1 MKWIFNP
8 AIRLGNQLSFKYK
21 FLLWSCLMLLPLAY
35 SMTNLLGRLQDD
47 NVQANR
53 ELAGVAN
60 LAPVPAIEQA
70 LLTHRN
76 LVTRH
81 AYEVDPVGDD
91 QVKAAAQAVDQSLQA
106 FADTSQNNPSFEVIQ
121 QGWAALQSEAG
132 KLEVEQSNLRHDKL
146 LTEVRHL
153 YKHITASSSLIQDP
167 ALGTYYMV
175 ILASERLPQLR
186 DLLAQVRDRAATIA
200 DFGLFQAEGYSGLR
214 FRLDLIIATLQ
225 ELEADL
231 TLLYQIEPAYR
242 AELGQQTDALI
253 QLVRQGVETME
264 NKMMKDQLVQLST
277 KEVQALGD
285 KMDEA
290 ITALAGQVRQR
301 LEADLHQR
309 LAANQRHFWWVTA
322 PLTASLLL
330 YLYLMIGAYL
340 SLHDTVGRV
349 RDIAARVNA
358 QDLSQHIEIIGQDE
372 LAAISRDYNITLETL
387 RTLMQRV
394 RENGVTVVESAT
406 EIEDRTCRSQ
416 EVIADQQGETHQVA
430 TAIKELAATSQDMAG
445 NALQAARMTQE
456 AQQVVGQGEAVVD
469 RTIKAIDHIN
479 REVLRTAES
488 IGQLEQQCSQIGG
501 VISVIRGI
509 AEQTNLL
516 ALNAAIEAAR
526 AGEQGR
532 GFAVVADEVRSLASR
547 TQGATVEIQ
556 QMIEQLQSGA
566 RASVNAMSAA
576 SREAQEGVGLAQEAQ
591 HAFGAITEKVD
602 RMVDTN
608 AIIASAIEQQGAV
621 VNEIERNVVRISDGS
636 DEALQVANAAR
647 DAARQIHQLTE
658 QLRSMVQSFVL

>member
-35 SMTNLLGRLQDD
+35 SMTNLLGRLHDD

-60 LAPVPAIEQA
+60 LTPVPAIEQA

-106 FADTSQNNPSFEVIQ
+106 FADTRQNNPSFEVIQ

-214 FRLDLIIATLQ
+214 FRLDLISATLQ

-309 LAANQRHFWWVTA
+309 LAANQLHFWWVTA

-340 SLHDTVGRV
+340 SLRDTVGRV

-358 QDLSQHIEIIGQDE
+358 QDLSQHIEIVGQDE
-372 LAAISRDYNITLETL
+372 LAAISRDYNVTLETL
-387 RTLMQRV
+387 RTLMLRV

-406 EIEDRTCRSQ
+406 EIEARTCRSQ

-456 AQQVVGQGEAVVD
+456 AQNVVGQGEDVVE

-479 REVLRTAES
+479 REVLRTADT
-488 IGQLEQQCSQIGG
+488 IGLLEQQCSQIGG
-501 VISVIRGI
+501 VISVIRSI

-532 GFAVVADEVRSLASR
+532 GFAVVADEVRSLANR

-566 RASVNAMSAA
+566 RASVTAMSAA
-576 SREAQEGVGLAQEAQ
+576 SHEAQEGVGLAQEAKQ
-591 HAFGAITEKVD
+591 AFGAITEKVD

-658 QLRSMVQSFVL
+658 QLRAMVQSFVL

>member
-53 ELAGVAN
+53 ELAGVVN
-60 LAPVPAIEQA
+60 LTPVPAIEQA

-76 LVTRH
+76 LMTRH

-91 QVKAAAQAVDQSLQA
+91 QLKAAAQAVELSLQA
-106 FADTSQNNPSFEVIQ
+106 FADTRQNTPSFEVIQ

-153 YKHITASSSLIQDP
+153 YKHITAASSLIQDP

-214 FRLDLIIATLQ
+214 FRLDLISATLQ

-242 AELGQQTDALI
+242 AELGQQTDALM

-290 ITALAGQVRQR
+290 ITALAGHVRQR
-301 LEADLHQR
+301 LEADLRQR

-340 SLHDTVGRV
+340 SLRETVARV

-358 QDLSQHIEIIGQDE
+358 QDLSQHIEIVGQDE
-372 LAAISRDYNITLETL
+372 LAAISRDYNVTLETL
-387 RTLMQRV
+387 RTLMLRV

-406 EIEDRTCRSQ
+406 EIEARTCRSQ

-456 AQQVVGQGEAVVD
+456 AQNVVGQGEDVVE

-479 REVLRTAES
+479 REVLRTAET

-532 GFAVVADEVRSLASR
+532 GFAVVADEVRSLANR

-566 RASVNAMSAA
+566 RASVTAMSAA
-576 SREAQEGVGLAQEAQ
+576 SHEAQEGVGLAQEAQ
-591 HAFGAITEKVD
+591 QAFGAITEKVD

-658 QLRSMVQSFVL
+658 QLRAMVQSFVL

>member
-47 NVQANR
+47 NAQANR
-53 ELAGVAN
+53 ELAGVVN
-60 LAPVPAIEQA
+60 LAPIPAIEQA

-76 LVTRH
+76 LMTRH

-91 QVKAAAQAVDQSLQA
+91 QVKSAAQAVEQSLQA
-106 FADTSQNNPSFEVIQ
+106 FADTHQNNPSFEVIQ

-153 YKHITASSSLIQDP
+153 YKHITAASSLIQDP

-214 FRLDLIIATLQ
+214 FRLDLISATLQ

-242 AELGQQTDALI
+242 AELGQQTDALM

-301 LEADLHQR
+301 LEADLRQR

-340 SLHDTVGRV
+340 SLRETVARV

-358 QDLSQHIEIIGQDE
+358 QDLSQHIEIVGQDE
-372 LAAISRDYNITLETL
+372 LAAISRDYNVTLETL
-387 RTLMQRV
+387 RTLMLRV

-406 EIEDRTCRSQ
+406 EIEARTCRSQ

-430 TAIKELAATSQDMAG
+430 TAIKELAATSQNMAG

-456 AQQVVGQGEAVVD
+456 AQNVVGQGEDVVE

-479 REVLRTAES
+479 REVLRTAET

-532 GFAVVADEVRSLASR
+532 GFAVVADEVRSLANR

-566 RASVNAMSAA
+566 RASVTAMSAA
-576 SREAQEGVGLAQEAQ
+576 SHEAQEGVGLAQEAQ
-591 HAFGAITEKVD
+591 QAFGAITEKVD

-658 QLRSMVQSFVL
+658 QLRTMVQSFVL

>member
-47 NVQANR
+47 NTQANR
-53 ELAGVAN
+53 ELAGVVN
-60 LAPVPAIEQA
+60 LAPIPAIEQA

-76 LVTRH
+76 LMTRH

-91 QVKAAAQAVDQSLQA
+91 QLKAAAQAVELSLQA
-106 FADTSQNNPSFEVIQ
+106 FADTHQNNPSFEVIQ

-153 YKHITASSSLIQDP
+153 YKHITAASSLIQDP

-214 FRLDLIIATLQ
+214 FRLDLISATLQ

-242 AELGQQTDALI
+242 AELGQQTDALM

-301 LEADLHQR
+301 LEADLRQR

-340 SLHDTVGRV
+340 SLHETVARV

-358 QDLSQHIEIIGQDE
+358 QDLSQHIEIVGQDE
-372 LAAISRDYNITLETL
+372 LAAISRDYNVTLETL
-387 RTLMQRV
+387 RTLMLRV

-406 EIEDRTCRSQ
+406 EIEARTCRSQ

-456 AQQVVGQGEAVVD
+456 AQNVVGQGEDVVE

-479 REVLRTAES
+479 REVLRTAET

-532 GFAVVADEVRSLASR
+532 GFAVVADEVRSLANR

-566 RASVNAMSAA
+566 RASVTAMSAA
-576 SREAQEGVGLAQEAQ
+576 SHEAQEGVGLAQEAQ
-591 HAFGAITEKVD
+591 QAFGAITEKVD

-658 QLRSMVQSFVL
+658 QLRTMVQSFVL

>member
-35 SMTNLLGRLQDD
+35 SMANLLGRLQDD
-47 NVQANR
+47 NEQAR
-53 ELAGVAN
+53 KELAGVIN
-60 LAPVPAIEQA
+60 LTSVPAIEQA

-76 LVTRH
+76 LVTQH
-81 AYEVDPVGDD
+81 AYEQNPVGEDK
-91 QVKAAAQAVDQSLQA
+91 VKAAAQAVDDSLRA
-106 FADTSQNNPSFEVIQ
+106 FADTRQDNPAFDALK
-121 QGWAALQSEAG
+121 QGWAALQSEG
-132 KLEVEQSNLRHDKL
+132 SKLEVDQSNLRHDKL

-153 YKHITASSSLIQDP
+153 YKNITAASSLIQDP

-175 ILASERLPQLR
+175 ILTSERLPQLR

-214 FRLDLIIATLQ
+214 FRLDLINATLQ

-242 AELGQQTDALI
+242 AELGQQTDALL
-253 QLVRQGVETME
+253 QQVRQGVDTME

-277 KEVQALGD
+277 KEVLALGD
-285 KMDEA
+285 GLDNT
-290 ITALAGQVRQR
+290 ITKLAGQVRQR

-309 LAANQRHFWWVTA
+309 MAANQRHFWWVTA
-322 PLTASLLL
+322 PLTAILLL
-330 YLYLMIGAYL
+330 YIYLMIGAYL
-340 SLHDTVGRV
+340 SLRDTVGRV
-349 RDIAARVNA
+349 REIAARVNA
-358 QDLSQHIEIIGQDE
+358 QDLSQHIEIVGQDE

-387 RTLMQRV
+387 RTLMRRV

-416 EVIADQQGETHQVA
+416 EVIAAQQGETHQVA

-636 DEALQVANAAR
+636 DEALQVANDAR

-658 QLRSMVQSFVL
+658 QLRSMVQSFIL

>member
-35 SMTNLLGRLQDD
+35 SMANLLGRLQDD

-53 ELAGVAN
+53 ELAGVVN
-60 LAPVPAIEQA
+60 LTPVPAIEQA

-91 QVKAAAQAVDQSLQA
+91 QVKAAAQTVAQSLQA
-106 FADTSQNNPSFEVIQ
+106 FADTRQNNPSFEVIQ

-214 FRLDLIIATLQ
+214 FRLDLISATLQ

-231 TLLYQIEPAYR
+231 TLLYQMEPAYR

-290 ITALAGQVRQR
+290 ITAVAGQVRQR

-309 LAANQRHFWWVTA
+309 LTANQRHFWWITA

-340 SLHDTVGRV
+340 SLRDTVGRV

-358 QDLSQHIEIIGQDE
+358 QDLSQHIEIVGQDE
-372 LAAISRDYNITLETL
+372 LAAISRDYNVTLETL
-387 RTLMQRV
+387 RTLMLRV

-406 EIEDRTCRSQ
+406 EIEARTCRSQ

-456 AQQVVGQGEAVVD
+456 AQNVVGQGEDVVE

-479 REVLRTAES
+479 REVLRTADT

-532 GFAVVADEVRSLASR
+532 GFAVVADEVRSLANR

-566 RASVNAMSAA
+566 RASVTAMSAA
-576 SREAQEGVGLAQEAQ
+576 SHEAQEGVGLAQEAKQ
-591 HAFGAITEKVD
+591 AFGAITEKVD

-658 QLRSMVQSFVL
+658 QLRAMVQSFVL

>member
-35 SMTNLLGRLQDD
+35 SMTNLLGRLHDD

-60 LAPVPAIEQA
+60 LTPVPAIEQA

-81 AYEVDPVGDD
+81 AYELDPVGDD

-658 QLRSMVQSFVL
+658 QLRAMVQSFLL

>member
-8 AIRLGNQLSFKYK
+8 AIKLGNQLSFKYK

-53 ELAGVAN
+53 ELAGVVN

-91 QVKAAAQAVDQSLQA
+91 QVKAAAQTVDQSLQA
-106 FADTSQNNPSFEVIQ
+106 FADTRQNTPSFEVIQ
-121 QGWAALQSEAG
+121 QGWAALQSKAG

-214 FRLDLIIATLQ
+214 FRLDLISATLQ

-253 QLVRQGVETME
+253 QLVRQGVETVE

-322 PLTASLLL
+322 PLTVSLLL

-340 SLHDTVGRV
+340 SLRDTVGRV

-358 QDLSQHIEIIGQDE
+358 QDLSQHIEIVGQDE
-372 LAAISRDYNITLETL
+372 LAAISRDYNVTLETL
-387 RTLMQRV
+387 RTLMRRV

-406 EIEDRTCRSQ
+406 EIEARTCRSQ

-456 AQQVVGQGEAVVD
+456 AQNVVGQGEDVVE

-479 REVLRTAES
+479 REVLRTADT

-532 GFAVVADEVRSLASR
+532 GFAVVADEVRSLANR

-566 RASVNAMSAA
+566 RASVTAMSAA
-576 SREAQEGVGLAQEAQ
+576 SHEAQEGVGLAQEAKQ
-591 HAFGAITEKVD
+591 AFGAITEKVD

-658 QLRSMVQSFVL
+658 QLRAMVQSFVL

>member
-35 SMTNLLGRLQDD
+35 SMANLLGRLQDD
-47 NVQANR
+47 NVQANS
-53 ELAGVAN
+53 ELAGVVN

-106 FADTSQNNPSFEVIQ
+106 FADTRQNNPSFEVIQ

-214 FRLDLIIATLQ
+214 FRLDLISATLQ

-253 QLVRQGVETME
+253 QLVRQVVETME

-340 SLHDTVGRV
+340 SLRDTVGRV

-358 QDLSQHIEIIGQDE
+358 QDLSQHIEIVGQDE
-372 LAAISRDYNITLETL
+372 LAAISRDYNVTLETL
-387 RTLMQRV
+387 RTLMLRV

-406 EIEDRTCRSQ
+406 DIEARTCRSQ

-456 AQQVVGQGEAVVD
+456 AQNVVGQGEDVVE

-479 REVLRTAES
+479 REVLRTADT

-532 GFAVVADEVRSLASR
+532 GFAVVADEVRSLANR

-566 RASVNAMSAA
+566 RASVTAMSAA
-576 SREAQEGVGLAQEAQ
+576 SHEAQEGVGLAQEAKQ
-591 HAFGAITEKVD
+591 AFGAITEKVD

-658 QLRSMVQSFVL
+658 QLRAMVQSFVL

>member
-35 SMTNLLGRLQDD
+35 SMTNLLGRLHDD

-53 ELAGVAN
+53 ELAGVVN
-60 LAPVPAIEQA
+60 LTPVPAIEQA

-76 LVTRH
+76 LVTHH

-214 FRLDLIIATLQ
+214 FRLDLISATLQ

-309 LAANQRHFWWVTA
+309 LTANQRHFWWVTA

-340 SLHDTVGRV
+340 SLRDTVGRV

-358 QDLSQHIEIIGQDE
+358 QDLSQHIEIVGQDE
-372 LAAISRDYNITLETL
+372 LAAISRDYNVTLETL
-387 RTLMQRV
+387 RTLMLRV

-406 EIEDRTCRSQ
+406 EIEARTCRSQ
-416 EVIADQQGETHQVA
+416 KVIADQQGETHQVA

-456 AQQVVGQGEAVVD
+456 AQNVVGQGEDVVE

-479 REVLRTAES
+479 REVLRTADT

-532 GFAVVADEVRSLASR
+532 GFAVVADEVRSLANR

-566 RASVNAMSAA
+566 RASVTAMSAA
-576 SREAQEGVGLAQEAQ
+576 SHEAQEGVGLAQEAKQ
-591 HAFGAITEKVD
+591 AFGAITEKVD

-658 QLRSMVQSFVL
+658 QLRAMVQSFVL

>member
-47 NVQANR
+47 NAQANR
-53 ELAGVAN
+53 ELAGVVN

-106 FADTSQNNPSFEVIQ
+106 FADTRQNNPSFEVIQ

-167 ALGTYYMV
+167 ALGSYYMV

-214 FRLDLIIATLQ
+214 FRLDLISATLQ

-242 AELGQQTDALI
+242 AELGQQTDALM

-301 LEADLHQR
+301 LEADLRQR
-309 LAANQRHFWWVTA
+309 LAANQHHFWWVTA

-340 SLHDTVGRV
+340 SLRETVGRV

-358 QDLSQHIEIIGQDE
+358 QDLSQHIEIVGQDE
-372 LAAISRDYNITLETL
+372 LAAISRDYNVTLETL
-387 RTLMQRV
+387 RTLMLRV

-406 EIEDRTCRSQ
+406 EIEARTCRSQ

-456 AQQVVGQGEAVVD
+456 AQNVVGQGEDVVE

-479 REVLRTAES
+479 REVLRTADT

-532 GFAVVADEVRSLASR
+532 GFAVVADEVRSLANR

-566 RASVNAMSAA
+566 RASVTAMSAA
-576 SREAQEGVGLAQEAQ
+576 SHEAQEGVGLAQEAKQ
-591 HAFGAITEKVD
+591 AFGAITEKVD

-658 QLRSMVQSFVL
+658 QLRAMVQSFVL

>member
-35 SMTNLLGRLQDD
+35 SMTNLLGRLHDD

-53 ELAGVAN
+53 ELAGVVN
-60 LAPVPAIEQA
+60 LAPIPAIEQA

-91 QVKAAAQAVDQSLQA
+91 QVKAAAQAVDQSLQT
-106 FADTSQNNPSFEVIQ
+106 FADTRQNNPSFELIQ

-214 FRLDLIIATLQ
+214 FRLDLISATLQ

-264 NKMMKDQLVQLST
+264 SKMMKDQLVQLST

-285 KMDEA
+285 NMDEA

-309 LAANQRHFWWVTA
+309 LTANQRHFWWVTA

-340 SLHDTVGRV
+340 SLRDTVGRV

-358 QDLSQHIEIIGQDE
+358 QDLSQHIEIVGQDE
-372 LAAISRDYNITLETL
+372 LAAISRDYNVTLETL
-387 RTLMQRV
+387 RTLMLRV

-406 EIEDRTCRSQ
+406 EIEARTCRSQ

-456 AQQVVGQGEAVVD
+456 AQNVVGQGEDVVE

-479 REVLRTAES
+479 REVLRTADT

-532 GFAVVADEVRSLASR
+532 GFAVVADEVRSLANR

-566 RASVNAMSAA
+566 RASVTAMSAA
-576 SREAQEGVGLAQEAQ
+576 SHEAQEGVGLAQEAKQ
-591 HAFGAITEKVD
+591 AFGAITEKVD

-658 QLRSMVQSFVL
+658 QLRAMVQSFVL

>member
-53 ELAGVAN
+53 ELAGVVN
-60 LAPVPAIEQA
+60 LTPVPAIEQA

-76 LVTRH
+76 LVTQH
-81 AYEVDPVGDD
+81 AYEQNPVGEDK
-91 QVKAAAQAVDQSLQA
+91 VKAAAQAVDDSLRT
-106 FADTSQNNPSFEVIQ
+106 FADTRQENPAFDALK
-121 QGWAALQSEAG
+121 QGWAALQSEG
-132 KLEVEQSNLRHDKL
+132 SKLEVDQSNLRHDKL

-214 FRLDLIIATLQ
+214 FRLDLISATLQ

-340 SLHDTVGRV
+340 SLRDTVGRV

-358 QDLSQHIEIIGQDE
+358 QDLSQHIEIVGQDE
-372 LAAISRDYNITLETL
+372 LAAISRDYNVTLETL
-387 RTLMQRV
+387 RTLMLRV

-406 EIEDRTCRSQ
+406 EIEARTCRSQ

-456 AQQVVGQGEAVVD
+456 AQNVVGQGEDVVE

-479 REVLRTAES
+479 REVLRTADT

-532 GFAVVADEVRSLASR
+532 GFAVVADEVRSLANR

-566 RASVNAMSAA
+566 RASVTAMSAA
-576 SREAQEGVGLAQEAQ
+576 SHEAQEGVGLAQEAKQ
-591 HAFGAITEKVD
+591 AFGAITEKVD

-658 QLRSMVQSFVL
+658 QLRAMVQSFVL

>member
-35 SMTNLLGRLQDD
+35 SMANLLGRLQDD

-53 ELAGVAN
+53 ELAGVVN

-81 AYEVDPVGDD
+81 AYEVDPVDDD

-106 FADTSQNNPSFEVIQ
+106 FADTRQNNPSFEVIQ
-121 QGWAALQSEAG
+121 QGWAALQGEAG

-175 ILASERLPQLR
+175 ILASERLPQMR

-214 FRLDLIIATLQ
+214 FRLDLISATLQ

-340 SLHDTVGRV
+340 SLRNTVGRV

-358 QDLSQHIEIIGQDE
+358 QDLSQHIEIVGQDE
-372 LAAISRDYNITLETL
+372 LAAISRDYNVTLETL
-387 RTLMQRV
+387 RTLMLRV

-406 EIEDRTCRSQ
+406 EIEARTCRSQ

-430 TAIKELAATSQDMAG
+430 TAIKELSATSQDMAG

-456 AQQVVGQGEAVVD
+456 AQNVVGQGEDVVE

-479 REVLRTAES
+479 REVLRTADT

-532 GFAVVADEVRSLASR
+532 GFAVVADEVRSLANR

-566 RASVNAMSAA
+566 RASVTAMSAA
-576 SREAQEGVGLAQEAQ
+576 SHEAQEGVGLAQEAKQ
-591 HAFGAITEKVD
+591 AFGAITEKVD

-658 QLRSMVQSFVL
+658 QLRAMVQSFVL

>member
-53 ELAGVAN
+53 ELAGVVN

-70 LLTHRN
+70 LITHRN

-81 AYEVDPVGDD
+81 AHEVDPVGDD
-91 QVKAAAQAVDQSLQA
+91 QVKAAAQAVDQSLQT
-106 FADTSQNNPSFEVIQ
+106 FADTRQNTPSFEVIQ
-121 QGWAALQSEAG
+121 QGWAALQREAG

-214 FRLDLIIATLQ
+214 FRLDLISATLQ

-231 TLLYQIEPAYR
+231 TLLYQIEPTYR

-309 LAANQRHFWWVTA
+309 LTANQRHFWWVTA

-340 SLHDTVGRV
+340 SLRDTVGRV

-358 QDLSQHIEIIGQDE
+358 QDLSQHIEIVGQDE
-372 LAAISRDYNITLETL
+372 LAAISRDYNVTLETL
-387 RTLMQRV
+387 RTLMLRV

-406 EIEDRTCRSQ
+406 EIEARTCRSQ

-456 AQQVVGQGEAVVD
+456 AQNVVGQGEDVVE

-479 REVLRTAES
+479 REVLRTADT

-501 VISVIRGI
+501 VISVIRSI

-532 GFAVVADEVRSLASR
+532 GFAVVADEVRSLANR

-566 RASVNAMSAA
+566 RASVTAMSAA
-576 SREAQEGVGLAQEAQ
+576 SHEAQEGVGLAQEAKQ
-591 HAFGAITEKVD
+591 AFGAITEKVD

-658 QLRSMVQSFVL
+658 QLRAMVQSFVL

>member
-53 ELAGVAN
+53 ELAGVVN
-60 LAPVPAIEQA
+60 LTPVPAIEQA

-106 FADTSQNNPSFEVIQ
+106 FADTRQNNPSFEVIQ
-121 QGWAALQSEAG
+121 QGWAALQSKAG

-214 FRLDLIIATLQ
+214 FRLDLISATLQ

-242 AELGQQTDALI
+242 AELGQQTDALM

-322 PLTASLLL
+322 PLTVSLLL

-340 SLHDTVGRV
+340 SLRDTVGRV

-358 QDLSQHIEIIGQDE
+358 QDLSQHIEIVGQDE
-372 LAAISRDYNITLETL
+372 LAAISRDYNVTLETL
-387 RTLMQRV
+387 RTLMLRV

-406 EIEDRTCRSQ
+406 EIEARTCRSQ

-456 AQQVVGQGEAVVD
+456 AQNVVGQGEDVVE

-479 REVLRTAES
+479 REVLRTADT

-532 GFAVVADEVRSLASR
+532 GFAVVADEVRSLANR

-566 RASVNAMSAA
+566 RASVTAMSAA
-576 SREAQEGVGLAQEAQ
+576 SHEAQEGVGLAQEAKQ
-591 HAFGAITEKVD
+591 AFGAITEKVD

-658 QLRSMVQSFVL
+658 QLRAMVQSFVL

>member
-35 SMTNLLGRLQDD
+35 SMANLLGRLQDD

-53 ELAGVAN
+53 ELAGVVN
-60 LAPVPAIEQA
+60 LTPVPAIEQA

-106 FADTSQNNPSFEVIQ
+106 FADTRQNNPSFEVIQ

-214 FRLDLIIATLQ
+214 FRLDLISATLQ

-309 LAANQRHFWWVTA
+309 LTANQRHFWWVTA

-340 SLHDTVGRV
+340 SLRDTVGRV

-358 QDLSQHIEIIGQDE
+358 QDLSQHIEIVGQDE
-372 LAAISRDYNITLETL
+372 LAAISRDYNVTLETL
-387 RTLMQRV
+387 RTLMLRV

-406 EIEDRTCRSQ
+406 EIEARTCRSQ

-456 AQQVVGQGEAVVD
+456 AQNVVGQGEDVVE

-479 REVLRTAES
+479 REVLRTADT

-532 GFAVVADEVRSLASR
+532 GFAVVADEVRSLANR

-566 RASVNAMSAA
+566 RASVTAMSAA
-576 SREAQEGVGLAQEAQ
+576 SHEAQEGVGLAQEAKQ
-591 HAFGAITEKVD
+591 AFGAITEKVD

-658 QLRSMVQSFVL
+658 QLRAMVQSFVL

>member
-35 SMTNLLGRLQDD
+35 SMTNLLGRLHDD

-60 LAPVPAIEQA
+60 LTPVPAIEQA

-81 AYEVDPVGDD
+81 AYELDPVGDD

-214 FRLDLIIATLQ
+214 FRLDLISATLQ

-231 TLLYQIEPAYR
+231 TLLYQMEPAYR

-290 ITALAGQVRQR
+290 ITAVAGQVRQR

-309 LAANQRHFWWVTA
+309 LTANQRHFWWITA

-340 SLHDTVGRV
+340 SLRDTVGRV
-349 RDIAARVNA
+349 RDIAARVNT
-358 QDLSQHIEIIGQDE
+358 QDLSQHIEIVGQDE
-372 LAAISRDYNITLETL
+372 LAAISRDYNVTLETL
-387 RTLMQRV
+387 RTLMLRV

-406 EIEDRTCRSQ
+406 EIEARTCRSQ

-456 AQQVVGQGEAVVD
+456 AQNVVGQGENVVE

-479 REVLRTAES
+479 REVLRTADT

-532 GFAVVADEVRSLASR
+532 GFAVVADEVRSLANR

-566 RASVNAMSAA
+566 RASVTAMSAA
-576 SREAQEGVGLAQEAQ
+576 SHEAQEGVGLAQEAKQ
-591 HAFGAITEKVD
+591 AFGAITEKVD

-658 QLRSMVQSFVL
+658 QLRAMVQSFVL

>member
-53 ELAGVAN
+53 ELAGVVN
-60 LAPVPAIEQA
+60 LTPVPAIEQA

-91 QVKAAAQAVDQSLQA
+91 QVKAAAQAVAQSLQA
-106 FADTSQNNPSFEVIQ
+106 FADTRQNNPSFEVIQ

-214 FRLDLIIATLQ
+214 FRLDLINATLQ

-253 QLVRQGVETME
+253 QLVRQGVETIE

-309 LAANQRHFWWVTA
+309 LTANQRHFWWVTA

-340 SLHDTVGRV
+340 SLRETVGRV

-358 QDLSQHIEIIGQDE
+358 QDLSQHIEIVGQDE
-372 LAAISRDYNITLETL
+372 LAAISRDYNVTLETL
-387 RTLMQRV
+387 RTLMLRV

-406 EIEDRTCRSQ
+406 EIEARTCRSQ

-456 AQQVVGQGEAVVD
+456 AQNVVGQGEDVVE

-479 REVLRTAES
+479 REVLCTAGT

-532 GFAVVADEVRSLASR
+532 GFAVVADEVRSLANR

-566 RASVNAMSAA
+566 RASVTAMSAA
-576 SREAQEGVGLAQEAQ
+576 SHEAQEGVGLAQEAKQ
-591 HAFGAITEKVD
+591 AFGAITEKVD

-658 QLRSMVQSFVL
+658 QLRAMVQSFVL

>member
-53 ELAGVAN
+53 ELAGVVN
-60 LAPVPAIEQA
+60 LTPVPAIEQA

-106 FADTSQNNPSFEVIQ
+106 FADTRQNNPSFEVIQ

-214 FRLDLIIATLQ
+214 FRLDLINATLQ

-309 LAANQRHFWWVTA
+309 LTANQRHFWWVTA

-340 SLHDTVGRV
+340 SLRETVGRV

-358 QDLSQHIEIIGQDE
+358 QDLSQHIEIVGQDE
-372 LAAISRDYNITLETL
+372 LAAISRDYNVTLETL
-387 RTLMQRV
+387 RTLMLRV

-406 EIEDRTCRSQ
+406 EIEARTCRSQ

-456 AQQVVGQGEAVVD
+456 AQNVVGQGEDVVD

-479 REVLRTAES
+479 REVLRTADT

-532 GFAVVADEVRSLASR
+532 GFAVVADEVRSLANR

-566 RASVNAMSAA
+566 RASVTAMSAA
-576 SREAQEGVGLAQEAQ
+576 SHEAQEGVGLAQEAKQ
-591 HAFGAITEKVD
+591 AFGAITEKVD

-658 QLRSMVQSFVL
+658 QLRAMVQSFVL

>member
-106 FADTSQNNPSFEVIQ
+106 FADTRQNNPSFEVIQ

-214 FRLDLIIATLQ
+214 FRLDLISATLQ

-231 TLLYQIEPAYR
+231 TLLYQMEPAYR

-309 LAANQRHFWWVTA
+309 LTANQRHFWWITA

-340 SLHDTVGRV
+340 SLRGTVGRV

-358 QDLSQHIEIIGQDE
+358 QDLSQHIEIVGQDE
-372 LAAISRDYNITLETL
+372 LAAISRDYNVTLETL
-387 RTLMQRV
+387 RTLMLRV
-394 RENGVTVVESAT
+394 RENCVTVVESAT
-406 EIEDRTCRSQ
+406 EIEARTCRSQ

-456 AQQVVGQGEAVVD
+456 AQNVVGQGENVVE

-479 REVLRTAES
+479 REVLRTADT

-532 GFAVVADEVRSLASR
+532 GFAVVADEVRSLANR

-566 RASVNAMSAA
+566 RASVTAMSAA
-576 SREAQEGVGLAQEAQ
+576 SHEAQEGVGLAQEAKQ
-591 HAFGAITEKVD
+591 AFGAITEKVD

-658 QLRSMVQSFVL
+658 QLRAMVQSFVL

>member
-53 ELAGVAN
+53 ELAGVVN

-70 LLTHRN
+70 LITHRN

-91 QVKAAAQAVDQSLQA
+91 QVKAAAQIVAQSLQA
-106 FADTSQNNPSFEVIQ
+106 FADTRQNNPSFEVIQ
-121 QGWAALQSEAG
+121 RGWAALQSETG

-214 FRLDLIIATLQ
+214 FRLDLISATLQ

-253 QLVRQGVETME
+253 QLVRQGVETVE

-322 PLTASLLL
+322 PLTVSLLL

-340 SLHDTVGRV
+340 SLRDTVGRV

-358 QDLSQHIEIIGQDE
+358 QDLSQHIEIVGQDE
-372 LAAISRDYNITLETL
+372 LAAISRDYNVTLETL
-387 RTLMQRV
+387 RTLMLRV

-406 EIEDRTCRSQ
+406 EIEARTSRSQ

-430 TAIKELAATSQDMAG
+430 TAIKELAATSQDMAS

-456 AQQVVGQGEAVVD
+456 AQNVVGQGEDVVE

-479 REVLRTAES
+479 REVLRTADT

-532 GFAVVADEVRSLASR
+532 GFAVVADEVRSLANR

-566 RASVNAMSAA
+566 RASVTAMSAA
-576 SREAQEGVGLAQEAQ
+576 SHEAQEGVGLAQEAKQ
-591 HAFGAITEKVD
+591 AFGAITEKVD

-658 QLRSMVQSFVL
+658 QLRAMVQSFVL

>member
-53 ELAGVAN
+53 ELAGVVN
-60 LAPVPAIEQA
+60 LTPVPAIEQA

-106 FADTSQNNPSFEVIQ
+106 FADTRQNNPSFEVIQ

-214 FRLDLIIATLQ
+214 FRLDLISATLQ

-242 AELGQQTDALI
+242 AELGQQTDALM

-340 SLHDTVGRV
+340 SLRDTVGRV

-358 QDLSQHIEIIGQDE
+358 QDLSQHIEIVGQDE
-372 LAAISRDYNITLETL
+372 LAAISRDYNVTLETL
-387 RTLMQRV
+387 RTLMLRV

-406 EIEDRTCRSQ
+406 EIEARTCRSQ

-456 AQQVVGQGEAVVD
+456 AQNVVGQGEDVVE

-479 REVLRTAES
+479 REVLRTAET

-532 GFAVVADEVRSLASR
+532 GFAVVADEVRALSNRSRAASEEISQMIAALQNEAQSAVTVIGDAKSKADESISKTEATLAAMQNIIERIARINDLNAQMAQSAEEQDRVCHEVDSSVSDIRNTSNDTLGQAHAANLASI
-547 TQGATVEIQ
+547 QLVEQ
-556 QMIEQLQSGA
+556 CQKL
-566 RASVNAMSAA
+566 
-576 SREAQEGVGLAQEAQ
+576 
-591 HAFGAITEKVD
+591 
-602 RMVDTN
+602 
-608 AIIASAIEQQGAV
+608 
-621 VNEIERNVVRISDGS
+621 
-636 DEALQVANAAR
+636 EALLKTYR
-647 DAARQIHQLTE
+647 W
-658 QLRSMVQSFVL
+658 

>member
-35 SMTNLLGRLQDD
+35 SMANLLGRLQDD
-47 NVQANR
+47 NEQAR
-53 ELAGVAN
+53 KELAGVIN

-76 LVTRH
+76 LVTQH
-81 AYEVDPVGDD
+81 AYEQNPVGEDK
-91 QVKAAAQAVDQSLQA
+91 VKAAAQAVEDSLRA
-106 FADTSQNNPSFEVIQ
+106 FADTRQENPAFDALK
-121 QGWAALQSEAG
+121 QGWAALQSEG
-132 KLEVEQSNLRHDKL
+132 SKLEVDQSNLRHDKL

-153 YKHITASSSLIQDP
+153 YKNITAASSLIQDP

-175 ILASERLPQLR
+175 ILTSERLPQLR

-214 FRLDLIIATLQ
+214 FRLDLINATLQ

-242 AELGQQTDALI
+242 AELGQQTDALL
-253 QLVRQGVETME
+253 QQVRQGVDTME

-277 KEVQALGD
+277 KEVLTLGD
-285 KMDEA
+285 GLDNT
-290 ITALAGQVRQR
+290 ITKLAGQVRQR
-301 LEADLHQR
+301 LETDLHQR
-309 LAANQRHFWWVTA
+309 IAANQRHFWWVTA
-322 PLTASLLL
+322 PLTAILLL
-330 YLYLMIGAYL
+330 YIYLMIGAYL
-340 SLHDTVGRV
+340 SLRDTVGRV
-349 RDIAARVNA
+349 REIAARVNA
-358 QDLSQHIEIIGQDE
+358 QDLSQHIEIVGQDE
-372 LAAISRDYNITLETL
+372 LAAISRDYNVTLETL
-387 RTLMQRV
+387 RTLMRRV

-416 EVIADQQGETHQVA
+416 EVIAAQQGETHQVA

-636 DEALQVANAAR
+636 DEALQVANEAR

-658 QLRSMVQSFVL
+658 QLRSMVQSFIL

>member
-8 AIRLGNQLSFKYK
+8 AIRLGNQLSFKFK

-35 SMTNLLGRLQDD
+35 SMANLLGRLQDD
-47 NVQANR
+47 NEQAR
-53 ELAGVAN
+53 KELAGVIN
-60 LAPVPAIEQA
+60 LATVPAIEQA

-76 LVTRH
+76 LVTQH
-81 AYEVDPVGDD
+81 AYEQNPVGEDK
-91 QVKAAAQAVDQSLQA
+91 VKAAAQAVDDSLRA
-106 FADTSQNNPSFEVIQ
+106 FADTRQENPAFDALK
-121 QGWAALQSEAG
+121 QGWAALQSEG
-132 KLEVEQSNLRHDKL
+132 SKLEVDQSNLRHDKL

-153 YKHITASSSLIQDP
+153 YKNITAASSLIQDP

-175 ILASERLPQLR
+175 ILTSERLPQLR

-214 FRLDLIIATLQ
+214 FRLDLINATLQ

-242 AELGQQTDALI
+242 AELGQQTDALL
-253 QLVRQGVETME
+253 QQVRQGVDTME

-277 KEVQALGD
+277 KEVLALGD
-285 KMDEA
+285 GLDNT
-290 ITALAGQVRQR
+290 ITKLAGQVRQR

-309 LAANQRHFWWVTA
+309 MAANQRHFWWVTA
-322 PLTASLLL
+322 PLTAILLL
-330 YLYLMIGAYL
+330 YIYLMIGAYL
-340 SLHDTVGRV
+340 SLRDTVGRV
-349 RDIAARVNA
+349 REIAARVNA
-358 QDLSQHIEIIGQDE
+358 QDLSQHIEIVGQDE
-372 LAAISRDYNITLETL
+372 LAAISRDYNVTLETL
-387 RTLMQRV
+387 RTLMRRV

-416 EVIADQQGETHQVA
+416 EVIAAQQGETHQVA

-576 SREAQEGVGLAQEAQ
+576 SHEAQEGVGLAQEAQ

-636 DEALQVANAAR
+636 DEALQVANDAR
-647 DAARQIHQLTE
+647 DAARQIHRLTE
-658 QLRSMVQSFVL
+658 QLRSMVQSFIL

>member
-47 NVQANR
+47 NAQANS
-53 ELAGVAN
+53 ELAGVVN

-76 LVTRH
+76 LVTQH
-81 AYEVDPVGDD
+81 AYEQNPVGEDK
-91 QVKAAAQAVDQSLQA
+91 VKAAAQAVDDSLRT
-106 FADTSQNNPSFEVIQ
+106 FADTRQENPAFDALK
-121 QGWAALQSEAG
+121 QGWAALQSEG
-132 KLEVEQSNLRHDKL
+132 SKLEVDQSNLRHDKL

-175 ILASERLPQLR
+175 ILANERLPQLR
-186 DLLAQVRDRAATIA
+186 DLLTQVRDRAATIA

-214 FRLDLIIATLQ
+214 FRLDLISATLQ

-231 TLLYQIEPAYR
+231 TLLYQMEPAYR
-242 AELGQQTDALI
+242 AELGQQADALI

-322 PLTASLLL
+322 PLTAILLL
-330 YLYLMIGAYL
+330 YIYLMIGAYL
-340 SLHDTVGRV
+340 SLRDTVGRV
-349 RDIAARVNA
+349 REIAARVNA
-358 QDLSQHIEIIGQDE
+358 QDLSQHIEIVGQDE

-387 RTLMQRV
+387 RTLMRRV

-416 EVIADQQGETHQVA
+416 EVIAAQQGETHQVA

-456 AQQVVGQGEAVVD
+456 AQQV
-469 RTIKAIDHIN
+469 
-479 REVLRTAES
+479 
-488 IGQLEQQCSQIGG
+488 
-501 VISVIRGI
+501 
-509 AEQTNLL
+509 
-516 ALNAAIEAAR
+516 
-526 AGEQGR
+526 
-532 GFAVVADEVRSLASR
+532 
-547 TQGATVEIQ
+547 
-556 QMIEQLQSGA
+556 
-566 RASVNAMSAA
+566 
-576 SREAQEGVGLAQEAQ
+576 
-591 HAFGAITEKVD
+591 
-602 RMVDTN
+602 
-608 AIIASAIEQQGAV
+608 
-621 VNEIERNVVRISDGS
+621 
-636 DEALQVANAAR
+636 
-647 DAARQIHQLTE
+647 
-658 QLRSMVQSFVL
+658 

>member
-21 FLLWSCLMLLPLAY
+21 FLLWSCLMLLPLAC
-35 SMTNLLGRLQDD
+35 SMANLLGRLQDD
-47 NVQANR
+47 NEQAR
-53 ELAGVAN
+53 KELAGVIN

-76 LVTRH
+76 LVTQH
-81 AYEVDPVGDD
+81 AYEQNPVGEDK
-91 QVKAAAQAVDQSLQA
+91 VKAAAQAVENSLRA
-106 FADTSQNNPSFEVIQ
+106 FADTRQDNAAFDALKL
-121 QGWAALQSEAG
+121 GWSALQSEG
-132 KLEVEQSNLRHDKL
+132 SKLEVDQRNLRHDKL

-153 YKHITASSSLIQDP
+153 YKNITAASSLIQDP

-175 ILASERLPQLR
+175 ILTSERLPQLR

-214 FRLDLIIATLQ
+214 FRLDLINATLQ

-242 AELGQQTDALI
+242 AELGQQTDALL
-253 QLVRQGVETME
+253 QQVRQGVDTME

-277 KEVQALGD
+277 KEVLAQGD
-285 KMDEA
+285 GLDNT
-290 ITALAGQVRQR
+290 ITKLAGQVRQR

-309 LAANQRHFWWVTA
+309 MAANQRHFWWVTA
-322 PLTASLLL
+322 PLTAILLL
-330 YLYLMIGAYL
+330 YIYLMIGAYL
-340 SLHDTVGRV
+340 SLRDTVGRV
-349 RDIAARVNA
+349 REIAARVNA
-358 QDLSQHIEIIGQDE
+358 QDLSQHIEIVGQDE
-372 LAAISRDYNITLETL
+372 LAAISRDYNVTLETL
-387 RTLMQRV
+387 RTLMRRV

-416 EVIADQQGETHQVA
+416 EVIAAQQGETHQVA

-636 DEALQVANAAR
+636 DEALQVANEAR

-658 QLRSMVQSFVL
+658 QLRNMVQSFIL

>member
-21 FLLWSCLMLLPLAY
+21 FLLWSCLMLLPLTY

-53 ELAGVAN
+53 ELAGVVN
-60 LAPVPAIEQA
+60 LTPVPAIEQA

-91 QVKAAAQAVDQSLQA
+91 QVKAAAQAVDQSLQT
-106 FADTSQNNPSFEVIQ
+106 FADTRQNNPSFEVIQ

-214 FRLDLIIATLQ
+214 FRLDLINATLQ

-253 QLVRQGVETME
+253 QLVRQGVETIE

-309 LAANQRHFWWVTA
+309 LTANQRHFWWVTA

-340 SLHDTVGRV
+340 SLRETVGRV

-358 QDLSQHIEIIGQDE
+358 QDLSQHIEIVGQDE
-372 LAAISRDYNITLETL
+372 LAAISRDYNVTLETL
-387 RTLMQRV
+387 RTLMLRV

-406 EIEDRTCRSQ
+406 EIEARTCRSQ

-456 AQQVVGQGEAVVD
+456 AQNVVGQGEDVVE

-479 REVLRTAES
+479 REVLRTADT

-532 GFAVVADEVRSLASR
+532 GFAVVADEVRSLANR

-566 RASVNAMSAA
+566 RASVTAMSAV
-576 SREAQEGVGLAQEAQ
+576 SHEAQEGVGLAQEAKQ
-591 HAFGAITEKVD
+591 AFGAITEKVD

-658 QLRSMVQSFVL
+658 QLRAMVQSFVL

>member
-35 SMTNLLGRLQDD
+35 SMANLLGRLQDD
-47 NVQANR
+47 NEQAR
-53 ELAGVAN
+53 KELAGVIN

-76 LVTRH
+76 LVTQH
-81 AYEVDPVGDD
+81 AYEQNPVGEDK
-91 QVKAAAQAVDQSLQA
+91 VKAAAQAVEDSLRA
-106 FADTSQNNPSFEVIQ
+106 FADTRQENPAFDALK
-121 QGWAALQSEAG
+121 QGWAALQSEG
-132 KLEVEQSNLRHDKL
+132 SKLEVDQSNLRHDKL

-153 YKHITASSSLIQDP
+153 YKNITAASSLIQDP

-175 ILASERLPQLR
+175 ILTSERLPQLR

-214 FRLDLIIATLQ
+214 FRLDLINATLQ
-225 ELEADL
+225 ELESDL

-242 AELGQQTDALI
+242 AELGQQTDALL
-253 QLVRQGVETME
+253 QQVRQGIDTME

-277 KEVQALGD
+277 KEVLALGD
-285 KMDEA
+285 GLDNT
-290 ITALAGQVRQR
+290 ITKLAGQVRQR

-309 LAANQRHFWWVTA
+309 MAANQRHFWWVTA
-322 PLTASLLL
+322 PLTAILLL
-330 YLYLMIGAYL
+330 YIYLMIGAYL
-340 SLHDTVGRV
+340 SLRDTVGRV
-349 RDIAARVNA
+349 REIAARVNA
-358 QDLSQHIEIIGQDE
+358 QDLSQHIEIVGQDE

-387 RTLMQRV
+387 RTLMRRV

-416 EVIADQQGETHQVA
+416 EVIAAQQGETHQVA

-636 DEALQVANAAR
+636 DEALQVANEAR

-658 QLRSMVQSFVL
+658 QLRSMVQSFIL

>member
-35 SMTNLLGRLQDD
+35 SMANLLGRLQDD

-53 ELAGVAN
+53 ELAGVVN

-81 AYEVDPVGDD
+81 AYEVDPVDDD

-106 FADTSQNNPSFEVIQ
+106 FADTRQNNPSFEVIQ
-121 QGWAALQSEAG
+121 QGWAALQGEAG

-175 ILASERLPQLR
+175 ILASERLPQMR

-214 FRLDLIIATLQ
+214 FRLDLISATLQ

-290 ITALAGQVRQR
+290 ITTLAGQVRQR

-340 SLHDTVGRV
+340 SLRNTVGRV

-358 QDLSQHIEIIGQDE
+358 QDLSQHIEIVGQDE
-372 LAAISRDYNITLETL
+372 LAAISRDYNVTLETL
-387 RTLMQRV
+387 RTLMLRV

-406 EIEDRTCRSQ
+406 EIEARTSRSQ

-456 AQQVVGQGEAVVD
+456 AQNVVGQGEDVVE

-479 REVLRTAES
+479 REVLRTADT

-532 GFAVVADEVRSLASR
+532 GFAVVADEVRSLANR

-566 RASVNAMSAA
+566 RASVTAMSAA
-576 SREAQEGVGLAQEAQ
+576 SHEAQEGVGLAQEAKQ
-591 HAFGAITEKVD
+591 AFGAITEKVD

-658 QLRSMVQSFVL
+658 QLRAMVQSFVL

>member
-106 FADTSQNNPSFEVIQ
+106 FADTRQNNPSFEVIQ

-214 FRLDLIIATLQ
+214 FRLDLISATLQ

-340 SLHDTVGRV
+340 SLRETVGRV

-358 QDLSQHIEIIGQDE
+358 QDLSQHIEIVGQDE
-372 LAAISRDYNITLETL
+372 LAAISRDYNVTLETL
-387 RTLMQRV
+387 RTLMLRV

-406 EIEDRTCRSQ
+406 EIEARTCRSQ

-456 AQQVVGQGEAVVD
+456 AQNVVGQGEDVVE

-479 REVLRTAES
+479 REVLRTAET

-501 VISVIRGI
+501 VISVIRSI

-532 GFAVVADEVRSLASR
+532 GFAVVADEVRSLANR

-566 RASVNAMSAA
+566 RASVTAMSAA
-576 SREAQEGVGLAQEAQ
+576 SHEAQEGVGLAQEAKQ
-591 HAFGAITEKVD
+591 AFGAITEKVD

-658 QLRSMVQSFVL
+658 QLRAMVQSFVL

>member
-53 ELAGVAN
+53 ELAGVVN
-60 LAPVPAIEQA
+60 LTPVPAIEQA

-106 FADTSQNNPSFEVIQ
+106 FADTRQNNPSFEVIQ

-132 KLEVEQSNLRHDKL
+132 KLEVEQSNLRYDKL

-214 FRLDLIIATLQ
+214 FRLDLISATLQ

-309 LAANQRHFWWVTA
+309 LTANQRHFWWVTA

-340 SLHDTVGRV
+340 SLRETVGRV

-358 QDLSQHIEIIGQDE
+358 QDLSQHIEIVGQDE
-372 LAAISRDYNITLETL
+372 LAAISRDYNVTLETL
-387 RTLMQRV
+387 RTLMLRV

-406 EIEDRTCRSQ
+406 EIEARTCRSQ

-456 AQQVVGQGEAVVD
+456 AQNVVGQGEDVVE

-479 REVLRTAES
+479 REVLRTADT
-488 IGQLEQQCSQIGG
+488 IGQLEQQCSLIGG

-532 GFAVVADEVRSLASR
+532 GFAVVADEVRSLANR

-566 RASVNAMSAA
+566 RASVTAMSAA
-576 SREAQEGVGLAQEAQ
+576 SHEAQEGVGLAQEAKQ
-591 HAFGAITEKVD
+591 AFGAITEKVD

-658 QLRSMVQSFVL
+658 QLRAMVQSFVL

>member
-35 SMTNLLGRLQDD
+35 SMTNLLERLQDD
-47 NVQANR
+47 NAQANR
-53 ELAGVAN
+53 ELAGVVN

-106 FADTSQNNPSFEVIQ
+106 FADTRQNNPSFEVIQ

-132 KLEVEQSNLRHDKL
+132 KLEVERSNLRHDKL

-214 FRLDLIIATLQ
+214 FRLDLISATLQ

-322 PLTASLLL
+322 PLTVSLLL

-340 SLHDTVGRV
+340 SLRDTVGRV

-358 QDLSQHIEIIGQDE
+358 QDLSQHIEIVGQDE
-372 LAAISRDYNITLETL
+372 LAAISRDYNVTLETL
-387 RTLMQRV
+387 RTLMLRV

-406 EIEDRTCRSQ
+406 EIEARTCRSQ

-456 AQQVVGQGEAVVD
+456 AQNVVGQGEDVVE

-479 REVLRTAES
+479 REVLRTADT

-532 GFAVVADEVRSLASR
+532 GFAVVADEVRSLANR

-566 RASVNAMSAA
+566 RASVTAMSAA
-576 SREAQEGVGLAQEAQ
+576 SHEAQEGVGLAQEAKQ
-591 HAFGAITEKVD
+591 AFGAITEKVD

-621 VNEIERNVVRISDGS
+621 VNEIERNVVHISDGS

-658 QLRSMVQSFVL
+658 QLRTMVQSFVL

>member
-53 ELAGVAN
+53 ELAGVVN
-60 LAPVPAIEQA
+60 LAPIPAIEQA

-106 FADTSQNNPSFEVIQ
+106 FADTRQNNPSFEVIK
-121 QGWAALQSEAG
+121 QGWAALQGEAG

-214 FRLDLIIATLQ
+214 FRLDLISATLQ

-340 SLHDTVGRV
+340 SLRETVGRV

-358 QDLSQHIEIIGQDE
+358 QDLSQHIEIVGQDE
-372 LAAISRDYNITLETL
+372 LAAISRDYNVTLETL
-387 RTLMQRV
+387 RTLMLRV

-406 EIEDRTCRSQ
+406 EIEARTCRSQ

-456 AQQVVGQGEAVVD
+456 AQNVVGQGEDVVE

-479 REVLRTAES
+479 REVLRTADT

-532 GFAVVADEVRSLASR
+532 GFAVVADEVRSLANR

-566 RASVNAMSAA
+566 RASVTAMSAA
-576 SREAQEGVGLAQEAQ
+576 SHEAQEGVGLAQEAKQ
-591 HAFGAITEKVD
+591 AFGAITEKVD

-658 QLRSMVQSFVL
+658 QLRAMVQSFVL

>member
-53 ELAGVAN
+53 ELAGVVN
-60 LAPVPAIEQA
+60 LTPVPAIEQA

-106 FADTSQNNPSFEVIQ
+106 FADTRQNNPSFEVIQ

-153 YKHITASSSLIQDP
+153 YKHITAASSLIQDP

-214 FRLDLIIATLQ
+214 FRLDLISATLQ

-242 AELGQQTDALI
+242 AELGQQTDALM

-301 LEADLHQR
+301 LEADLRQR

-340 SLHDTVGRV
+340 SLRETVARV

-358 QDLSQHIEIIGQDE
+358 QDLSQHIEIVGQDE
-372 LAAISRDYNITLETL
+372 LAAISRDYNVTLETL
-387 RTLMQRV
+387 RTLMLRV

-406 EIEDRTCRSQ
+406 EIEARTCRSQ

-456 AQQVVGQGEAVVD
+456 AQNVVGQGEDVVE

-479 REVLRTAES
+479 REVLRTAET

-532 GFAVVADEVRSLASR
+532 GFAVVADEVRSLANR

-566 RASVNAMSAA
+566 RASVTAMSAA
-576 SREAQEGVGLAQEAQ
+576 SHEAQEGVGLAQEAQ
-591 HAFGAITEKVD
+591 QAFGAITEKVD

-658 QLRSMVQSFVL
+658 QLRTMVQSFVL

>member
-35 SMTNLLGRLQDD
+35 SMANLLGRLQDD
-47 NVQANR
+47 NEQAR
-53 ELAGVAN
+53 KELAGVIN

-76 LVTRH
+76 LVTQH
-81 AYEVDPVGDD
+81 AYEQNPVGEDK
-91 QVKAAAQAVDQSLQA
+91 VKAAAQAVDDSLRA
-106 FADTSQNNPSFEVIQ
+106 FADTRQDNPAFDALK
-121 QGWAALQSEAG
+121 QGWAALQSEG
-132 KLEVEQSNLRHDKL
+132 SKLEVDQSNLRHDKL

-153 YKHITASSSLIQDP
+153 YKNITAASSLIQDP

-175 ILASERLPQLR
+175 ILTSERLPQLR

-214 FRLDLIIATLQ
+214 FRLDLINATLQ
-225 ELEADL
+225 ELDADL

-242 AELGQQTDALI
+242 AELGLQTDALL
-253 QLVRQGVETME
+253 QQVRQGVDTME

-277 KEVQALGD
+277 KEVLALGD
-285 KMDEA
+285 GLDNT
-290 ITALAGQVRQR
+290 ITKLAGQVRQR

-309 LAANQRHFWWVTA
+309 MAANQRHFWWVTA
-322 PLTASLLL
+322 PLTAILLL
-330 YLYLMIGAYL
+330 YIYLMIGAYL
-340 SLHDTVGRV
+340 SLRDTVGRV
-349 RDIAARVNA
+349 REIAARVNA

-372 LAAISRDYNITLETL
+372 LAAISRDYNVTLETL
-387 RTLMQRV
+387 RTLMRRV

-416 EVIADQQGETHQVA
+416 EVIAAQQGETHQVA

-636 DEALQVANAAR
+636 DEALQVANEAR

-658 QLRSMVQSFVL
+658 QLRSMVQSFIL

>member
-53 ELAGVAN
+53 ELAGVVN
-60 LAPVPAIEQA
+60 LTPVPAIEQA

-106 FADTSQNNPSFEVIQ
+106 FADTRQNNPSFEVIQ
-121 QGWAALQSEAG
+121 QGWAALQNEAG

-214 FRLDLIIATLQ
+214 FRLDLISATLQ

-309 LAANQRHFWWVTA
+309 LTANQRHFWWVTA

-340 SLHDTVGRV
+340 SLRETVGRV

-358 QDLSQHIEIIGQDE
+358 QDLSQHIEIVGQDE
-372 LAAISRDYNITLETL
+372 LAAISRDYNVTLETL
-387 RTLMQRV
+387 RTLMLRV

-406 EIEDRTCRSQ
+406 EIEARTCRSQ

-456 AQQVVGQGEAVVD
+456 AQNVVGQGEDVVE

-479 REVLRTAES
+479 REVLRTADT

-501 VISVIRGI
+501 VINVIRGI

-532 GFAVVADEVRSLASR
+532 GFAVVADEVRSLANR

-566 RASVNAMSAA
+566 RASVTAMSAA
-576 SREAQEGVGLAQEAQ
+576 SHEAQEGVGLAQEAKQ
-591 HAFGAITEKVD
+591 AFGAITEKVD

-608 AIIASAIEQQGAV
+608 AIIASAIEQQGTV

-658 QLRSMVQSFVL
+658 QLRAMVQSFVL

>member
-35 SMTNLLGRLQDD
+35 SMANLLGRLQDD
-47 NVQANR
+47 NEQAR
-53 ELAGVAN
+53 KELAGVIN
-60 LAPVPAIEQA
+60 LATVPAIEQA

-76 LVTRH
+76 LVTQH
-81 AYEVDPVGDD
+81 AYEQNPVGEDK
-91 QVKAAAQAVDQSLQA
+91 VKAAAQAVEDSLRA
-106 FADTSQNNPSFEVIQ
+106 FADTRQENPAFDALK
-121 QGWAALQSEAG
+121 QGWAALQSEG
-132 KLEVEQSNLRHDKL
+132 SKLEVDQSNLRHDKL

-153 YKHITASSSLIQDP
+153 YKNITAASSLIQDP

-175 ILASERLPQLR
+175 ILTSERLPQLR

-214 FRLDLIIATLQ
+214 FRLDLINATLQ

-242 AELGQQTDALI
+242 AELGQQTDALL
-253 QLVRQGVETME
+253 QQVRQGVDTME

-277 KEVQALGD
+277 KEVLALGD
-285 KMDEA
+285 GLDNT
-290 ITALAGQVRQR
+290 ITKLAGQVRQR

-309 LAANQRHFWWVTA
+309 MAANQRHFWWVTA
-322 PLTASLLL
+322 PLTAILLL
-330 YLYLMIGAYL
+330 YIYLMIGAYL
-340 SLHDTVGRV
+340 SLRDTVGRV
-349 RDIAARVNA
+349 REIAARVNA
-358 QDLSQHIEIIGQDE
+358 QDLSQHIEIVGQDE
-372 LAAISRDYNITLETL
+372 LAAISRDYNVTLETL
-387 RTLMQRV
+387 RTLMRRV

-416 EVIADQQGETHQVA
+416 EVIAAQQGETHQVA

-576 SREAQEGVGLAQEAQ
+576 SHEAQEGVGLAQEAQ

-636 DEALQVANAAR
+636 DEALQVANDAR

-658 QLRSMVQSFVL
+658 QLRSMVQSFIL

>member
-35 SMTNLLGRLQDD
+35 SMANLLGRLQDD

-53 ELAGVAN
+53 ELAGVVN

-91 QVKAAAQAVDQSLQA
+91 QVNAAAQAVDQSLQA
-106 FADTSQNNPSFEVIQ
+106 FADTRQNNPSFEVIQ

-214 FRLDLIIATLQ
+214 FRLDLISATLQ

-309 LAANQRHFWWVTA
+309 LTANQRHFWWVTA

-340 SLHDTVGRV
+340 SLRETVGRV

-358 QDLSQHIEIIGQDE
+358 QDLSQHIEIVGQDE
-372 LAAISRDYNITLETL
+372 LAAISRDYNVTLETL
-387 RTLMQRV
+387 RTLMRRV

-406 EIEDRTCRSQ
+406 EIEARTCRSQ

-456 AQQVVGQGEAVVD
+456 AQNVVGQGEDVVE

-479 REVLRTAES
+479 REVLRTADT

-532 GFAVVADEVRSLASR
+532 GFAVVADEVRSLANR

-566 RASVNAMSAA
+566 RASVTAMSAA
-576 SREAQEGVGLAQEAQ
+576 SHEAQEGVGLAQEAKQ
-591 HAFGAITEKVD
+591 AFGAITEKVD

-658 QLRSMVQSFVL
+658 QLRAMVQSFVL

>member
-106 FADTSQNNPSFEVIQ
+106 FADTRQNNPSFEVIQ

-214 FRLDLIIATLQ
+214 FRLDLISATLQ

-309 LAANQRHFWWVTA
+309 LTANQRHFWWVTA

-340 SLHDTVGRV
+340 SLRDTVGRV

-358 QDLSQHIEIIGQDE
+358 QDLSQHIEIVGQDE
-372 LAAISRDYNITLETL
+372 LAAISRDYNVTLETL
-387 RTLMQRV
+387 RTLMLRV

-406 EIEDRTCRSQ
+406 EIEARTCRSQ

-456 AQQVVGQGEAVVD
+456 AQNVVGQGEDVVE

-479 REVLRTAES
+479 REVLRTADT

-532 GFAVVADEVRSLASR
+532 GFAVVADEVRSLANR

-566 RASVNAMSAA
+566 RASVTAMSAA
-576 SREAQEGVGLAQEAQ
+576 SHEAQEGVGLAQEAKQ
-591 HAFGAITEKVD
+591 AFGAITEKVD

-658 QLRSMVQSFVL
+658 QLRAMVQSFVL